1 MSDTAST
8 DSTEELRTEVV
19 VAQINDS
26 QRARYEQLRNQLNEA
41 ARESPGLLRV
51 SSHEGVGSQQ
61 GEFVTVLEFDTPAH
75 LQQWRN
81 SPHRSHL
88 VAQIDDISP
97 SSEQVVPTG
106 FGQWFAVNA
115 SAQVQTP
122 AWRQSMVMVA
132 VLFGMVSVL
141 DITLGNFIGK
151 GLTVEGS
158 EVFPGLGLP
167 FPVVVFIGNVV
178 STILLTWVVMPV
190 VTRVMSWWLDPHA
203 SKARTWQGIVLLLV
217 IYVLE
222 IAFFTLIFN
231 NYGF

>member
-1 MSDTAST
+1 M
-8 DSTEELRTEVV
+8 
-19 VAQINDS
+19 
-26 QRARYEQLRNQLNEA
+26 
-41 ARESPGLLRV
+41 
-51 SSHEGVGSQQ
+51 
-61 GEFVTVLEFDTPAH
+61 
-75 LQQWRN
+75 
-81 SPHRSHL
+81 
-88 VAQIDDISP
+88 AQIDDISP

-106 FGQWFAVNA
+106 FGQWFAVMLRPGA
-115 SAQVQTP
+115 DTCVE
-122 AWRQSMVMVA
+122 A
-132 VLFGMVSVL
+132 VDGHGGRAVRHGFRLH
-141 DITLGNFIGK
+141 ITLGNFIGK

-158 EVFPGLGLP
+158 EIFPGLGLP

-231 NYGF
+231 SYGF